1 MSEPESNPVST
12 GQGNFSPEGAFTDTS
27 PANQSLLNDIGNITS
42 SQPVTLPN
50 HLLRSAKEAGELA
63 ANARTLEDKQIIYKN
78 YLSKSNAGNQSTTS
92 SQVKDWENAA
102 EFFRNKK

>member
-1 MSEPESNPVST
+1 MSEPESNPVSS
-12 GQGNFSPEGAFTDTS
+12 GQGNFSPEGPFTDSS
-27 PANQSLLNDIGNITS
+27 PANQSLLNDIESITS

-50 HLLRSAKEAGELA
+50 HLLKSAKAAGELA
-63 ANARTLEDKQIIYKN
+63 SNAKTLEDKQNIYKN
-78 YLSKSNAGNQSTTS
+78 YLSKSNAGNQSTTK